1 MTGLSLNLAG
11 VFTALVTPFSRDG
24 VHVDYE
30 SMDRLLDTQ
39 IKAGVSGVVVC
50 GSTGEAATLTDREY
64 VDVVT
69 FVRMKTSGKLPCVAG
84 ISVSATARAVE
95 IARNI
100 EELGCDGV
108 LIAPPPYNKP
118 TQTGIVEHFRAI
130 SRATQLPLIAYNI
143 PGRSGVPIAPA
154 TLGALSREGVI
165 VGIKESSGSI
175 DSLADT
181 MNLVDPS
188 CQVVSGDDSL
198 TLAVMAYGGVGTI
211 SAAANV
217 VPNEIVQQ
225 VGAWNGGRAEESRTR
240 QLAILPKLRAL
251 FIESNPIP
259 AKAVLALMGILAHP
273 TTRLPLTPLS
283 PAHAET
289 VRREFGL

>member
-1 MTGLSLNLAG
+1 MTVRVRNLAG
-11 VFTALVTPFSRDG
+11 VFTALVTPFSQDG
-24 VHVDYE
+24 AHVDYE
-30 SMDRLLDTQ
+30 SMERLLETQ
-39 IKAGVSGVVVC
+39 RKAGVSGVVVC
-50 GSTGEAATLTDREY
+50 GSTGEAATLTDQEY
-64 VDVVT
+64 VEVAS
-69 FVRMKTSGKLPCVAG
+69 FVRTKTKGSLPCIAG

-95 IARNI
+95 MARNI

-130 SRATQLPLIAYNI
+130 SRATALPLIAYNI
-143 PGRSGVPIAPA
+143 PGRSGVPIAPT
-154 TLGALSREGVI
+154 TLGTLSREGLI

-217 VPNEIVQQ
+217 LPHEIVRQ
-225 VGAWNGGRAEESRTR
+225 VDAWNSGRAEESRAV
-240 QLAILPKLRAL
+240 QLAMLPKLRAL

-259 AKAVLALMGILAHP
+259 AKAVLAHMGILAHP
-273 TTRLPLTPLS
+273 TTRLPLTPLL
-283 PAHAET
+283 PAHTET
-289 VRREFGL
+289 VLREFGL